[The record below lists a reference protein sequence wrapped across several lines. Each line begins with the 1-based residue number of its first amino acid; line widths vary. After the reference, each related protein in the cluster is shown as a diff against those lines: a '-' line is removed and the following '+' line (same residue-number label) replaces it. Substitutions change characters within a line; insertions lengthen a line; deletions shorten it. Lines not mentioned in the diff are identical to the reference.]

1 MYVTDLF
8 NRVGSLIRHFNLLAM
23 SSLDQYNSMAAEF
36 ASKSIEGTNNLLAS
50 QFNYDNTIKLA
61 KYQKE
66 LDRQDAEFNRNMKLK
81 SYQDAVTAA
90 HNAGVNPLTAL
101 GHDPIASAATMGS
114 NSITPYSGL
123 RPTSAPDLS
132 GSLLLGKQL
141 EKMDAEIDN
150 AKTDNAIKQSTLDT
164 NAGVNQAIND
174 KLKSS
179 GFEVPLNQSEGFLR
193 GMNNFDQYLLDSDD
207 RALKRLANDNQRF
220 IEKLKQDPEAQ
231 KKMREGFYAELEKTL
246 VSLEDQKE
254 LLKGR
259 KLDNTKKWQD
269 IEIGEQHY
277 RLVKAQVFAQM
288 YDNEVI
294 KPLETAKLE
303 SEVSASQ
310 SNAEYLMFKLDTEK
324 WRFVNQQQK
333 SNPWYWYDKRD
344 EEFSNGQYWEASKS
358 WLLGGLYIIPDAVGS
373 GIGKMIK

>member
-1 MYVTDLF
+1 
-8 NRVGSLIRHFNLLAM
+8 M
-23 SSLDQYNSMAAEF
+23 SDINQYNAAAAEF
-36 ASKSIEGTNNLLAS
+36 ASKSVEGTNNLLS
-50 QFNYDNTIKLA
+50 SSFNMELTKELA
-61 KYQKE
+61 KYQQE
-66 LDRQDAEFNRNMKLK
+66 LNRQDAEFNRNMKLR
-81 SYQDAVTAA
+81 SYQDAVNSARY
-90 HNAGVNPLTAL
+90 AGVSPLAAI
-101 GHDPIASAATMGS
+101 GGDPIASAASMGTE
-114 NSITPYSGL
+114 SITPYSGL
-123 RPTSAPDLS
+123 HPASAPDLS

-150 AKTDNAIKQSTLDT
+150 AKTDNAIKQSTLDN
-164 NAGVNQAIND
+164 NAGLNQAIND
-174 KLKSS
+174 KLKTL

-207 RALKRLANDNQRF
+207 RALKRLANDNQKF

-231 KKMREGFYAELEKTL
+231 KKMRQGFYAELEKTL

-277 RLVKAQVFAQM
+277 RLIKAQVFAQM

-344 EEFSNGQYWEASKS
+344 EEFANGQYWEASKS
-358 WLLGGLYIIPDAVGS
+358 WLLGGLYIIPDVVGS
-373 GIGKMIK
+373 AIGKLIK